1 VRGCLAGAYRVEGV
15 LRMSEAAFAAWLL

>member
-1 VRGCLAGAYRVEGV
+1 VRGCLAGTYRVESV